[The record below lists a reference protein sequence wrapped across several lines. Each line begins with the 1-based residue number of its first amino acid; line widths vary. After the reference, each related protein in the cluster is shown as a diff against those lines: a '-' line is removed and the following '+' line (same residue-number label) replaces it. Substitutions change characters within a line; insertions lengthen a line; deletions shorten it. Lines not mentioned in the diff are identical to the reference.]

1 MSQARRSVEQRG
13 EMARRIGGRQERWRA
28 ERGFASAGSAL
39 SGDGSP
45 SAEAAAA
52 AHPPLNSRVG
62 EIRR

>member
-13 EMARRIGGRQERWRA
+13 EMARRIGGRKERWRA

-39 SGDGSP
+39 SGDDSP
-45 SAEAAAA
+45 SADVAA

-62 EIRR
+62 EIRK